1 MRVAQCYFFDCKEMA
16 VDQVPAPGVE
26 GGHLNICRTHQDALK
41 SPRVTYE
48 VDMKAHKLRMRIQE
62 ASPDR

>member
-1 MRVAQCYFFDCKEMA
+1 MAQCDFFDCNEIA
-16 VDQVPAPGVE
+16 VDQVPVPGVE
-26 GGHLNICRTHQDALK
+26 GGGLNICGIHQNALK

-48 VDMKAHKLRMRIQE
+48 VDMEAHKLRMRIQE

>member
-1 MRVAQCYFFDCKEMA
+1 MARCDFFDCKEIA

-26 GGHLNICRTHQDALK
+26 GGGLNICGIHQNALQ

-48 VDMKAHKLRMRIQE
+48 VDLKAHKLRMRIQE
-62 ASPDR
+62 ASPDN

>member
-1 MRVAQCYFFDCKEMA
+1 MAQCDFFDCREIA

-26 GGHLNICRTHQDALK
+26 GGHLNICGVHQNALK

-48 VDMKAHKLRMRIQE
+48 VDMKAHKLRMHVKE
-62 ASPDR
+62 ASPDK

>member
-1 MRVAQCYFFDCKEMA
+1 MAQCDFFDCKEIA
-16 VDQVPAPGVE
+16 VDQVPVPGVE
-26 GGHLNICRTHQDALK
+26 GGSLNICGIHQNALK